1 MFYLIGCFLKKTV
14 MYLAPLLLCI
24 TAASLS
30 GGDGD
35 GPSAD
40 KASGLTVEVPG
51 SLTDPEYTYSF
62 VDYEK
67 LFALWRESIEKD
79 LDNGRN
85 LGGDNEALEYLQRY
99 ADKHTEFLLKIL
111 QKDNDHMLFVDMYFF
126 RGVLDIPCYTPLV
139 KKYSFYFS
147 LDDNSPSFPNS
158 VEKRRWRENSLVI
171 HLRNK
176 VFAMDTIAPTNRK
189 GGEARQGRSGEGE
202 AVVGIF
208 GATCRGE
215 H

>member
-99 ADKHTEFLLKIL
+99 ADKHTEFLFEDTAERQRPHAICGHVLL
-111 QKDNDHMLFVDMYFF
+111 PCAAGYSMLHSSREEVQFLFF
-126 RGVLDIPCYTPLV
+126 IGRQFTI
-139 KKYSFYFS
+139 FS
-147 LDDNSPSFPNS
+147 
-158 VEKRRWRENSLVI
+158 
-171 HLRNK
+171 
-176 VFAMDTIAPTNRK
+176 
-189 GGEARQGRSGEGE
+189 
-202 AVVGIF
+202 
-208 GATCRGE
+208 
-215 H
+215 